1 MKAVWGLVVAAVL
14 TVLPLPALAQ
24 KPGPEGVIGYEATD
38 ARMNA
43 AIDEARRT
51 LPSFL
56 EAFVVSP
63 LDQRTAF
70 SLKLGLPTSDG
81 GVEHIWVSNL
91 RLDGDSFVGELANEP
106 IGLPGMALG
115 SQVTVDLD
123 QVSDWSLLSK
133 DGLYGGFT
141 MRVMLA
147 DLPPQQRDALRA
159 YLSVRP
165 LPEGW

>member
-1 MKAVWGLVVAAVL
+1 MKARWGLVLAAVL

-24 KPGPEGVIGYEATD
+24 KPGPGGVIGYEATD

-51 LPSFL
+51 LPFFL
-56 EAFVVSP
+56 EAFVTSP
-63 LDQRTAF
+63 EDQRSAF
-70 SLKLGLPTSDG
+70 SLKLGLTTYDG

-91 RLDGDSFVGELANEP
+91 RLEGGAFVGELANEP

-115 SQVTVDLD
+115 SPVDVDLD
-123 QVSDWSLLSK
+123 RVSDWSILAK
-133 DGLYGGFT
+133 EGLYGGFT

-147 DLPPQQRDALRA
+147 DMPPQQREEMQA
-159 YLSVRP
+159 YLSAQP